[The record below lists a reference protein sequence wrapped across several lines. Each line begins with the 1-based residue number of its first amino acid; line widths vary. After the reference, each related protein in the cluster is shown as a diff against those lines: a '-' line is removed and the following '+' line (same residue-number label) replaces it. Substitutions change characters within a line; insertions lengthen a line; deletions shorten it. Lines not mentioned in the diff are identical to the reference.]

1 MFFLHPIM
9 ENLMKSNRT
18 ISYYQSNYF
27 KSRQPN
33 LQDPIKRLTL
43 IWVGFLAVSFEV
55 GDGGGGGVVGVKL
68 HLVPPV

>member
-1 MFFLHPIM
+1 
-9 ENLMKSNRT
+9 MKSNRT

-55 GDGGGGGVVGVKL
+55 GDGGGGGGVGVKL